1 MPTTPDV
8 IENLPNGWKKLLRTR
23 NSGASVGGKDVYIID
38 QRNGLRFRSTRTLA
52 KHIQKNNLFAT
63 VDPNVVNFERPGEMK
78 PKTRIHKDF
87 VAWIYSKGTTNPKFL
102 QIMQKKKKQPND
114 LGSIKL
120 KLKMKSCQQCES
132 YTSIHHVRKQSN
144 GTEICELCEIG
155 QTNPFRVLEMV
166 NDSSNSYYLPL
177 ETIEDANRLSKQT
190 NLSPG
195 VINDWLAK
203 QLNNMPNN
211 NDIDTQVKIEPATLS
226 DTEEPR
232 ENKEIIRKR
241 RPINFTLEDLTSH
254 ESEEED
260 WKATSPSKVTKKS
273 PKTPSPL
280 TKSKRVE
287 CQKHSNM
294 KVDFGMNQAASK
306 INSDNKNPSL
316 IKIENSTVLKTR
328 TENDGNVRPKR
339 EIKSP
344 KKYADFITAESSTGQ
359 EKTQII
365 AKTLFSNEEDMIEIH
380 DIIDAE
386 SSESWNVVQSP
397 FLCLEKE
404 KKILRDISQSSTTS
418 KEGEIPKFQ
427 GTSIKVEADDELFAI
442 KTEQIDEQIFKEK
455 ANFDVTIG
463 DSNDVQD
470 ITIVVKDELLEEN
483 TNPEEEETRS
493 KKTHLFNSEISD
505 KVKVEDKSIS
515 YDLKVETKSEET
527 YDIIQIKDV
536 YSESAGENSNLNSFI
551 PSTSQIPCYD
561 VPDSDSEEEDDDIP
575 DDIG

>member
-1 MPTTPDV
+1 M
-8 IENLPNGWKKLLRTR
+8 
-23 NSGASVGGKDVYIID
+23 
-38 QRNGLRFRSTRTLA
+38 
-52 KHIQKNNLFAT
+52 
-63 VDPNVVNFERPGEMK
+63 
-78 PKTRIHKDF
+78 
-87 VAWIYSKGTTNPKFL
+87 
-102 QIMQKKKKQPND
+102 
-114 LGSIKL
+114 
-120 KLKMKSCQQCES
+120 
-132 YTSIHHVRKQSN
+132 
-144 GTEICELCEIG
+144 
-155 QTNPFRVLEMV
+155 
-166 NDSSNSYYLPL
+166 
-177 ETIEDANRLSKQT
+177 
-190 NLSPG
+190 
-195 VINDWLAK
+195 
-203 QLNNMPNN
+203 
-211 NDIDTQVKIEPATLS
+211 
-226 DTEEPR
+226 
-232 ENKEIIRKR
+232 
-241 RPINFTLEDLTSH
+241 EDLTSH

-306 INSDNKNPSL
+306 INSDIKNPSL
-316 IKIENSTVLKTR
+316 MKIEHSTVLKTR

-442 KTEQIDEQIFKEK
+442 KTEQIDEEQIFQEK